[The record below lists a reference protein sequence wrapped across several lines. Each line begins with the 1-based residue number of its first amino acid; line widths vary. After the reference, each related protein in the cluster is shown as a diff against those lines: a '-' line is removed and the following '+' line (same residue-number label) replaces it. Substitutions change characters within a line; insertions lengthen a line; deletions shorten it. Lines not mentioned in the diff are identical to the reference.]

1 MLQATKIL
9 KHAASSLN
17 LKKMIKSE
25 SIFHFEEEFELE
37 SGAKLPG
44 FQLKYTTLGQ
54 LNKEKS
60 NVVWICHALTGSSD
74 FTDWWK
80 DFFTEGSPYDPRDY
94 FIICANALGGC
105 YGSTGPLSIN
115 LVTGKNYFHDFP
127 LVANRDIVQS
137 FDLLRK
143 ELGIE
148 KIHTL
153 IGGSLGGQQALEW
166 TILQPSVFSHLIAV
180 ACNAQHSPWG
190 IAFNEAQRMAIEAD
204 PSWKENDARAGIE
217 GMKAARAMGM
227 ISYRTYET
235 YQETQSEKSL
245 DKIDDFRAASY
256 QKYQGQ
262 KLANRFNAFTY
273 WTFSKAM
280 DSHNVGRGRGSVAAA
295 LKEIKAKTLIVGIES
310 DLLYP
315 LSEQKFLAQIIPSG
329 KLEVLTSLHG
339 HDGFLVEFDQFKKVV
354 RKFLHSEPK
363 ETVVIDL
370 PFDFK
375 SLEDFNQ

>member
-1 MLQATKIL
+1 MSRVACSLQPKLNRMLKTDT
-9 KHAASSLN
+9 
-17 LKKMIKSE
+17 
-25 SIFHFEEEFELE
+25 IFHYSQDFELE
-37 SGAKLPG
+37 SGAKLPS

-54 LNKEKS
+54 LNKDRS

-80 DFFTEGSPYDPRDY
+80 DFFTGGSPYDPRDY

-105 YGSTGPLSIN
+105 YGSTGPLSLN
-115 LVTGKNYFHDFP
+115 PVTGKNYFHDFP
-127 LVANRDIVQS
+127 LITNRDIVQS

-166 TILQPSVFSHLIAV
+166 AIEQPNVFNHLIAV

-204 PSWKENDARAGIE
+204 PTWKENDARAGIE

-235 YQETQSEKSL
+235 YQETQAEKSA
-245 DKIDDFRAASY
+245 DKVDDFRAASY

-273 WTFSKAM
+273 WAFSKAM
-280 DSHNVGRGRGSVAAA
+280 DSHNVGRGRGSMVAA
-295 LKEIKAKTLIVGIES
+295 LEKIKAKTLVVGIES

-315 LSEQKFLAQIIPSG
+315 LHEQKFLADTIPNAT
-329 KLEVLTSLHG
+329 LEVLTSLYG
-339 HDGFLVEFDQFKKVV
+339 HDGFLVEFDQFKNVV
-354 RKFLHSEPK
+354 KKFLKNKVEVP
-363 ETVVIDL
+363 V
-370 PFDFK
+370 
-375 SLEDFNQ
+375 

>member
-1 MLQATKIL
+1 MKTDT
-9 KHAASSLN
+9 
-17 LKKMIKSE
+17 
-25 SIFHFEEEFELE
+25 IFHYSQEFELE
-37 SGAKLPG
+37 SGAKLPS

-54 LNKEKS
+54 LNKDRS

-115 LVTGKNYFHDFP
+115 PITGKNYFHDFP
-127 LVANRDIVQS
+127 LITNRDIVQS

-166 TILQPSVFSHLIAV
+166 AIEQPTVFNHLIAV

-204 PSWKENDARAGIE
+204 PTWKENDARAGIE

-235 YQETQSEKSL
+235 YQETQPEKNL
-245 DKIDDFRAASY
+245 NKIDDFRAASY

-295 LKEIKAKTLIVGIES
+295 LEKIKAKTLVVGIES

-315 LSEQKFLAQIIPSG
+315 LSEQKYLAETIPQAQ
-329 KLEVLTSLHG
+329 LEALTSLHG
-339 HDGFLVEFDQFKKVV
+339 HDGFLVEFDQFKKIVN
-354 RKFLHSEPK
+354 RFLRPDKK
-363 ETVVIDL
+363 ETMLVDARY
-370 PFDFK
+370 DFK
-375 SLEDFNQ
+375 SLEDFNS